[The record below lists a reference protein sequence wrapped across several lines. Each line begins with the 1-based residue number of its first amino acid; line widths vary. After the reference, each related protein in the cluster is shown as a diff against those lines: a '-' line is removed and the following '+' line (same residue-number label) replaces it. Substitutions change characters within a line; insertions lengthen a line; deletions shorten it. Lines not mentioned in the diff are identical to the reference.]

1 MLHTAA
7 AHVFQSCG
15 RLLRDVLSSYS
26 SSSSSSSSVPAG
38 WWMREEP
45 DGEGAE
51 PGGRDGGGGGGGS
64 EAVPVVGRGGSG
76 SGIQSSQ
83 RVRVHGRDAEP
94 SVAALQVHGYR
105 LQPLQPSNL
114 SIYSCIAE
122 FLYKLH
128 NHSGWD
134 PVACS
139 QIALP

>member
-1 MLHTAA
+1 
-7 AHVFQSCG
+7 
-15 RLLRDVLSSYS
+15 
-26 SSSSSSSSVPAG
+26 
-38 WWMREEP
+38 MREEP

-51 PGGRDGGGGGGGS
+51 MAA
-64 EAVPVVGRGGSG
+64 AVAADPRPFPWWDVAASG

-83 RVRVHGRDAEP
+83 RVHGRDAEP

-114 SIYSCIAE
+114 SIYFCIAE